1 MSIRLAAGFE
11 DPFRL
16 RIRGVKQAEKLKE
29 HRAAT
34 QIERIKLFSVA
45 RNVLKKFG
53 KVNTELNT
61 EDILRQIRY

>member
-1 MSIRLAAGFE
+1 MRSVLPSAGFE

-34 QIERIKLFSVA
+34 QIERIKLFSAA

-53 KVNTELNT
+53 KVNIKFCAQK
-61 EDILRQIRY
+61 ILRQIR